1 MSSEPIGPSTDA
13 VTEILSTAR
22 VFALPMVNR
31 FRGITVRDG
40 ILLNGPTGWS
50 EFAPFR
56 NYDDAACLPWLR
68 SAIGSATTEWPAPV
82 RDFIEV
88 NTTVPVVAPQR
99 AFELVRASGCRTAK
113 VKVADPG
120 TDPASDADRLA
131 AVREAL
137 GPEGRIRIDA
147 NAAWTVEQAIEWVP
161 KLAAAA
167 GGLEYVEQ
175 PCRQVAQLARVRDAV
190 GVPVAADESIRLATD
205 PLAVARAGAADIA
218 VIKVAPLG
226 GVAAALAI
234 AAQVAAEFGMRI
246 VVSSAVDSAV
256 GLAAGLAAAGAI
268 PELPYACGLGT
279 GSLLAE
285 DVVTDRP
292 LPVDGRLP
300 VPRSAPDPE
309 RLASVTA
316 DEDTTEYWLARLSRV
331 AELLVDGAG
340 GMPTRAAPAGTAAPA
355 GPAAPADC
363 EA

>member
-1 MSSEPIGPSTDA
+1 MRTSSDLAGIA
-13 VTEILSTAR
+13 EIVSTAK
-22 VFALPMVNR
+22 VFSLPMVNS

-40 ILLNGPTGWS
+40 ILLHGPAGWS

-68 SAIGSATTEWPAPV
+68 SAIDSATTEWPPPV

-137 GPEGRIRIDA
+137 GPAGRIRIDA
-147 NAAWTVEQAIEWVP
+147 NAAWTVQQAVEWVP
-161 KLAAAA
+161 KLAVAA

-175 PCRQVAQLARVRDAV
+175 PCRQVDELARVRAVV

-234 AAQVAAEFGMRI
+234 AARVAAESGMRI

-292 LPVDGRLP
+292 LPVNGRLP
-300 VPRSAPDPE
+300 VPRSAPEPD

-316 DEDTTEYWLARLSRV
+316 DDETTEYWLARLRRV
-331 AELLVDGAG
+331 AELLVDGASGTG
-340 GMPTRAAPAGTAAPA
+340 GNTDVGGT
-355 GPAAPADC
+355 GRL
-363 EA
+363 